1 MAHLLRRRRRMMVD
15 AEMELGGRKTR
26 KISKILKERYRKYR
40 KKDGENI
47 ERKIENR
54 KRGRYTKNKN
64 DK

>member
-1 MAHLLRRRRRMMVD
+1 MVD

>member
-1 MAHLLRRRRRMMVD
+1 MVD

-54 KRGRYTKNKN
+54 KRGRSKNKN

>member
-1 MAHLLRRRRRMMVD
+1 MAHLLRRRMMVD